1 MPTNSHYHNGGVP
14 SNRADTSSNPECGNH
29 NQEGRDFNLKK
40 FSLVLWRRKWLVLSS
55 VIIFGIIGAIFAF
68 KTRPI
73 YQAKGSILIY
83 QPQSA
88 LQGFSLGTSAL
99 GGMLSNNY
107 GIGLGSTVDN
117 ELQVLGSRRLALK
130 IADSLLN
137 DRLMPDGRE
146 YPVIYRSFPDDST
159 LTSRDTV
166 ANRLSGKLAFQRAG
180 GSDVIDVRYNSPA
193 PLAANLIIDV
203 TLGLFNELSS
213 RQNRLSANSAAS
225 FLNKEKKRIKDSLK
239 TATEHLQT
247 YMAHHK
253 LVQIDEQTK
262 QLIQQMADLESRRE
276 KARAKLVA
284 ANAGIKQYKDEL
296 NAIKPGLAQQYSK
309 AIGPDIA
316 RLQYAKSELEIKKQK
331 LLTENPELTDNSPQI
346 RKLDRKIVSY
356 KKQIETMAQ
365 RLVNKNGHY
374 LGFLGENGSES
385 IAKNIADINQQ
396 LIELQVQQKQYQSA
410 VNVIDTQ
417 LKKARTFFNNLPNNV
432 VTFAKLKRD
441 VKIKGE
447 LYETISKQYA
457 RTLIQE
463 QSQFG
468 LGQIIDNGHT
478 PPEPVKPNK
487 PLYIL
492 LGLVCGGLLSAGYVF
507 VTITFLPTIWGAD
520 EIRKLHIPLLSVIPA
535 IDAHNKHNQ
544 ERVNTVFK
552 GKAISPR
559 LVTLLH
565 PDSAISES
573 FRRLEDQLIYA
584 RENRKITSI
593 VITGSTEG
601 EGKTTTIANLGVVL
615 GEAGHKVILADAD
628 LRQPKLHKLFD
639 LPNSVGITDRLTRQ
653 APLQDVIQKT
663 PAPGLSLLAAGER
676 PANVAATMRD
686 PSFLGLLTQLEEK
699 FDFVLID
706 TVPFGEATDSA
717 PLLRQSDGAIIA
729 ARCGKTKDTELSN
742 VYGSIR
748 ELGASILG
756 VVLTNYDHSKS
767 NDVYPASRYD
777 KKQSG
782 EYADGS

>member
-346 RKLDRKIVSY
+346 RKLDRKIASY

-544 ERVNTVFK
+544 EIANTAFK
-552 GKAISPR
+552 SKAISPR